1 MTSVDYVRN
10 LVRLVPSLLPAMDE
24 HLKDNDEM
32 LPHVF
37 FGDLTR
43 VVVNMQKMSDENQ
56 RYDDHDLDAIL
67 QYLEEGIKS
76 TSPEIRELIS
86 ASFIENLVPGLPHI
100 TSLKTRM
107 GRELKSQYMRQWG

>member
-43 VVVNMQKMSDENQ
+43 VVINMQKMSDENQ
-56 RYDDHDLDAIL
+56 RYDNGGYRLSLTQGQYAPAHAFHAVALD
-67 QYLEEGIKS
+67 EDVKS
-76 TSPEIRELIS
+76 FR
-86 ASFIENLVPGLPHI
+86 
-100 TSLKTRM
+100 
-107 GRELKSQYMRQWG
+107 